1 MRGNGGKGV
10 RVDEFTTPQIDAFCP
25 RLISHVGVGVQ
36 TLFNR
41 ANPLVGKSAQAEQFV
56 DNSVAAE
63 LETSGFI
70 VRLYK
75 Q

>member
-1 MRGNGGKGV
+1 VRGNGGKGV
-10 RVDEFTTPQIDAFCP
+10 RIDEFTTPQIDAFCP
-25 RLISHVGVGVQ
+25 RLISQVGAGVQ

-41 ANPLVGKSAQAEQFV
+41 ANPPGRKSAQAEQFV

-63 LETSGFI
+63 LETSSFI